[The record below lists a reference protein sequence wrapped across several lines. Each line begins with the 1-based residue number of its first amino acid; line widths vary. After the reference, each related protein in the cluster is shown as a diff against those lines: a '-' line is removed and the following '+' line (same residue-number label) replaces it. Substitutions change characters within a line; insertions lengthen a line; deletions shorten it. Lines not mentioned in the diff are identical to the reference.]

1 VRWLMQTAQPDVRL
15 PALAGAPRCNA
26 VILLW
31 VDAFAVRSSLDS
43 SRCCASRSV
52 MSRGG
57 CGTLGTEYGVIAVEL
72 GAAFVR
78 SAVRFAVLKCVAT
91 AFYIAGSRLANLAH

>member
-1 VRWLMQTAQPDVRL
+1 MAWFGELTVLCIQVRDV
-15 PALAGAPRCNA
+15 AGS
-26 VILLW
+26 VW
-31 VDAFAVRSSLDS
+31 H
-43 SRCCASRSV
+43 SRQ
-52 MSRGG
+52 
-57 CGTLGTEYGVIAVEL
+57 EYGVIAAEL